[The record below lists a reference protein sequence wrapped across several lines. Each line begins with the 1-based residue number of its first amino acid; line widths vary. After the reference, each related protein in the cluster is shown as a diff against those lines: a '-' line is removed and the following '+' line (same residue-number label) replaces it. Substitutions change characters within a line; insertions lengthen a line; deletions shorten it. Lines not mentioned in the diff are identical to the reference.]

1 MRQRTKMSLVPG
13 VDFCTVSVRGSV
25 FYHEDRL
32 VHDSK
37 GAGMTTII
45 AKCRCSSSALLG
57 T

>member
-1 MRQRTKMSLVPG
+1 MSLVPG